1 MSLRMFKWDAAAAS
15 YLFVRLW
22 QLPAH
27 TAWYTVDIACSVVRT
42 ALCRNCAMHMPFA
55 CVFLQNMRI
64 MILKCVFICYSKS
77 AITEVAVKVLNIV
90 DFVLWLLELFGFIK
104 SVIVEQ
110 LRSSCCASLSSQQL
124 RSAGFFCGQP
134 CDMELVTRQ
143 SERPGH
149 QQTGV
154 HWRRFYFQLTCVH
167 STLELSGLCALQI

>member
-1 MSLRMFKWDAAAAS
+1 MLRLLLISLYVYGSFQHIQLGTLSTLHALLLGPHSAEI
-15 YLFVRLW
+15 VPCICRL
-22 QLPAH
+22 L
-27 TAWYTVDIACSVVRT
+27 
-42 ALCRNCAMHMPFA
+42 
-55 CVFLQNMRI
+55 VFLQNMRI